1 MELNQKTVVVTGC
14 NGFIGTKLCEVLIAK
29 GWAIVGIDNYLGS
42 ALNTKIVSYKCD
54 ILNKT
59 DISDVIITHKPSVI
73 IHLAGGPARQS
84 AFENYSECFQINHQG
99 SLNIIDVALNNPNLK
114 KFIFMGS
121 CEEYGSIDVP
131 FRESAREIPSTSYGL
146 AKLSVTHLLQA
157 LWLTHNFP
165 SVVLRPSVVYGPG
178 QKKKMFILDLIDHL
192 LKGQVFDM
200 SEGAQTRDFIYIDD
214 LLKAILLA
222 IKRSDI
228 SGEIINVSSCSPV
241 SIKDLAFNIAAQFDN
256 SANELIHY
264 GAKNYRLGE
273 QMKYYADNS
282 IAEALL
288 GWTPKTSLSEGIRR
302 TIEWK
307 KIEITSGTIET

>member
-1 MELNQKTVVVTGC
+1 MELNQKTVLVTGY
-14 NGFIGTKLCEVLIAK
+14 NGFIGGKICEVLLAK
-29 GWAIVGIDNYLGS
+29 GWAIVGIDNYS
-42 ALNTKIVSYKCD
+42 DSVLNTNITSYKCD
-54 ILNKT
+54 ILNKV
-59 DISDVIITHKPSVI
+59 DISGVMIKHMPSII
-73 IHLAGGPARQS
+73 IHLAGGPAGRS
-84 AFENYSECFQINHQG
+84 GYENYSECFQINHQG
-99 SLNIIDVALNNPNLK
+99 SLNVIDAALKLPNLR

-121 CEEYGSIDVP
+121 CEEYGSIGVP
-131 FRESAREIPSTSYGL
+131 FKESAREIPSTAYGL

-157 LWLTHNFP
+157 LWITHNFP
-165 SVVLRPSVVYGPG
+165 SVILRPSVVYGPG
-178 QKKKMFILDLIDHL
+178 QKRKMFILDLIDHL
-192 LKGQVFDM
+192 LKDQEFDM
-200 SEGAQTRDFIYIDD
+200 SEGDQTRDFIYIDD
-214 LLKAILLA
+214 LIKAITLA

-282 IAEALL
+282 KAEALL